1 MLISTPIFPHLIFHT
16 NCPIFFLE
24 STNTNHY
31 FVEKYH
37 DLWVNVLQFEM
48 HSSQNLFD
56 KPYHL
61 PRHKPV
67 TKWWKKGKI
76 SSEHYFVKKAH
87 NFDRPFLWS
96 TMFALTLSLF
106 LCRWSL
112 YEFHKRVP
120 KKKKKKNRWMLVI
133 PKNSNSQQ
141 WNPRNLWLR
150 YVRNSAPLYRGLMPD
165 MSISILLIALY
176 VSKWRRV
183 GYDLF
188 IYWRIASSI
197 IVRKWPRLQ
206 M

>member
-1 MLISTPIFPHLIFHT
+1 
-16 NCPIFFLE
+16 
-24 STNTNHY
+24 
-31 FVEKYH
+31 
-37 DLWVNVLQFEM
+37 M

-61 PRHKPV
+61 PMHKPV
-67 TKWWKKGKI
+67 NKIMEKGTI
-76 SSEHYFVKKAH
+76 SSEHYFDKKPTILIDLFCDPQCLLWPSPYFSVGGH
-87 NFDRPFLWS
+87 YMNF
-96 TMFALTLSLF
+96 TKE
-106 LCRWSL
+106 
-112 YEFHKRVP
+112 YQKKRR
-120 KKKKKKNRWMLVI
+120 KKNRWMLVI

-150 YVRNSAPLYRGLMPD
+150 YVRNSAPLYRVLMPD

-176 VSKWRRV
+176 VYKWRRV
-183 GYDLF
+183 GYGLF